1 MSLRYF
7 LIGVGILCVLAAAS
21 YLLLFTAMYVVFSG
35 VNN

>member
-21 YLLLFTAMYVVFSG
+21 YLLLFAAMYAVFDG
-35 VNN
+35 AN